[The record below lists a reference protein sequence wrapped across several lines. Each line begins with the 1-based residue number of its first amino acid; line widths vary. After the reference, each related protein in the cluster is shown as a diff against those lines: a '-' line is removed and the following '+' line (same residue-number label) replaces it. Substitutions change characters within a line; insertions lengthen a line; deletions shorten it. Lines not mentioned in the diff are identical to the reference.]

1 MAYVALFDEAALRA
15 RVGATR
21 LKEAIDED
29 NDGVMDADALA
40 AIIQDASS
48 YVLEAYYVTFEAVPE
63 AGHIPAGLRRLALDA
78 AVAYLAQRAPEVFRI
93 DWERLFK
100 WVDREVTKLKQ
111 GERKVG
117 AAPPDAA
124 ANHGGEALT
133 NDPYSCDPP
142 QIFFVNGT
150 GIF

>member
-21 LKEAIDED
+21 LKEALDED
-29 NDGVMDADALA
+29 NDGAVDPDAIA

-48 YVLEAYYVTFEAVPE
+48 YVLEAYYVTFDAVPG
-63 AGHIPAGLRRLALDA
+63 AAQIPAALRRLALDA

-100 WVDREVTKLKQ
+100 WVEGEVTKLKQ

-117 AAPPDAA
+117 AEPPDPA
-124 ANHGGEALT
+124 ANHGGETLT
-133 NDPYSCDPP
+133 SDSDSCEPA
-142 QIFFVNGT
+142 QIFFLNST